1 MVCEPLTSSISQD
14 HLKSIQQLTY
24 TKLTTHM
31 TKFLRACAVIVCLC
45 ALCSAVDW
53 KTLKPEGYV
62 SDFAHVIDAQSKAA
76 LEQYCARVEQVTG
89 AQMAL
94 VTIPTLEGEPIED
107 VANTIFRAW
116 GVGQKGKNEGI
127 MLLLV
132 INDRRSRLEVGYGL
146 EPILPDGFVGSIL
159 RDMRPALRNRQYG
172 DAMMAAA
179 QTIGSTIAKSKNV
192 SLDAQLPRRVRR
204 SSGDSIPW
212 PVLLGGLFLVFW
224 LLSAMGRGGRGG
236 GGGFWTGL
244 IIGNLMR
251 GGGGWGGGSGG
262 GFGGFDSGGGGGGFG
277 GFGGGDSGGG
287 GASSNW

>member
-1 MVCEPLTSSISQD
+1 MWRLSRTCTL
-14 HLKSIQQLTY
+14 LL
-24 TKLTTHM
+24 
-31 TKFLRACAVIVCLC
+31 CL
-45 ALCSAVDW
+45 ATLAFGVDW
-53 KTLKPEGYV
+53 KALKPQGYV
-62 SDFAHVIDAQSKAA
+62 SDFGHVIDAQSKAA

-94 VTIPTLEGEPIED
+94 VTIPSLEGEPIDD

-146 EPILPDGFVGSIL
+146 EPILPDGFAGSIL
-159 RDMRPALRNRQYG
+159 REMRPALRARQYG

-179 QTIGSTIAKSKNV
+179 QIIGSTIAKSKNV
-192 SLDAQLPRRVRR
+192 SLDAQLPRRARP

-212 PVLLGGLFLVFW
+212 PALLGGLFLLFW
-224 LLSAMGRGGRGG
+224 LLRAGSRGGRGG

-244 IIGNLMR
+244 LLGNLMR
-251 GGGGWGGGSGG
+251 GGGWGGSSGG

-287 GASSNW
+287 GASSDW

>member
-1 MVCEPLTSSISQD
+1 MR
-14 HLKSIQQLTY
+14 
-24 TKLTTHM
+24 KL
-31 TKFLRACAVIVCLC
+31 LRASTLLLCL
-45 ALCSAVDW
+45 ATLAFGVDW
-53 KTLKPEGYV
+53 KALKPQGYV
-62 SDFAHVIDAQSKAA
+62 SDFGHVIDAQSKAA

-94 VTIPTLEGEPIED
+94 VTIPSLEGEPIDD
-107 VANTIFRAW
+107 VANTIYRAW

-146 EPILPDGFVGSIL
+146 EPILPDGFAGSIL
-159 RDMRPALRNRQYG
+159 REMRPALRARQYG
-172 DAMMAAA
+172 EAMMAAA

-192 SLDAQLPRRVRR
+192 SLDAQLPRRARP

-212 PVLLGGLFLVFW
+212 PAVLGGLFLLFW
-224 LLSAMGRGGRGG
+224 LLRAGSRGGRGG

-244 IIGNLMR
+244 LLGNLMR
-251 GGGGWGGGSGG
+251 GGGWGGSSGG

-287 GASSNW
+287 GASSDW